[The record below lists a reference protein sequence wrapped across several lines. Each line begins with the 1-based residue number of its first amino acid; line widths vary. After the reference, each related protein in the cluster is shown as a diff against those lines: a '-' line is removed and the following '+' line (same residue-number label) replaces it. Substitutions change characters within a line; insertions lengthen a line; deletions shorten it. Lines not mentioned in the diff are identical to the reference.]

1 MKFIFIFFPYE
12 IHLHFFLPHRVHKL
26 LATHSDEDL
35 GWMGNDELAFSMML
49 TEKLGIAVTNSD
61 LWFSELS
68 RPIIKDGKL
77 AKSTQ
82 FESSY
87 FDFDKYPRIEWSKN
101 ARFLEMWLPSLSV
114 YNVRKS
120 RPANIA
126 KADEMIES
134 MRIREAI
141 ATEGQT
147 ASASYSTNAVAPTL
161 IMSTPE
167 EEGTGTITMPE
178 EETERKL
185 EQEKEPAF
193 TLVEPELSIS
203 VAGEAT
209 LEEQHAERMLEDKKE
224 DTEMSYRS
232 DARNLEGE
240 ELPFTLVEPELPL
253 TIPE

>member
-1 MKFIFIFFPYE
+1 
-12 IHLHFFLPHRVHKL
+12 
-26 LATHSDEDL
+26 
-35 GWMGNDELAFSMML
+35 MML
-49 TEKLGIAVTNSD
+49 AEKLGITVTNSD

-77 AKSTQ
+77 VKSTQ

-101 ARFLEMWLPSLSV
+101 AKFLDMWLPSLSV

-134 MRIREAI
+134 MRIA
-141 ATEGQT
+141 AAEGQT
-147 ASASYSTNAVAPTL
+147 KVPRASYSTNAVAPTL
-161 IMSTPE
+161 IMSTTE
-167 EEGTGTITMPE
+167 EESSTGTVAVPE

-185 EQEKEPAF
+185 EQEKEPSF

-203 VAGEAT
+203 VVGEAS
-209 LEEQHAERMLEDKKE
+209 LEDQHAQRTLKDEKEDKDSTAPE
-224 DTEMSYRS
+224 VPYRE
-232 DARNLEGE
+232 LEGE
-240 ELPFTLVEPELPL
+240 ALPFTLVEPELPL
-253 TIPE
+253 IIPE